1 MKDSAPLLEMHL
13 EHWDST
19 PGPEEQTAAIAAVES
34 GRVLCFPHLAFALE
48 AGERRFLSADWS
60 DGKSKN
66 ISLDSRTGTLAGARG
81 STADIAM
88 LNQMIQ
94 RFAHCARGLIGRLFP
109 AYGPAVIVARTS
121 FRSVAA
127 ATRAASWRKD
137 DRLLHLDAFPSR
149 PNRGERILRVFSNVN
164 PSGEPRV
171 WRLGEP
177 FEEVAAR
184 FLSSIRSPVPGA
196 ARMLAALRI
205 TKGVRSPYDHIML
218 QLHDRMK
225 ADAAY
230 QLNARASEVA
240 FPPGSTWVC
249 FSDQV
254 SHAVLSGQYML
265 EQTLHLPV
273 AAMYDPC
280 SAPVRVLERLAG
292 RALV

>member
-1 MKDSAPLLEMHL
+1 MKDSAPLLEMDL

-19 PGPEEQTAAIAAVES
+19 PEPEEQTAAVAAVES

-66 ISLDSRTGTLAGARG
+66 ISFDSRTGTLAGARG

-164 PSGEPRV
+164 PSGDPRV

-177 FEEVAAR
+177 FEDVAAR